1 MPQIHYSVYN
11 FPCPYIG
18 SYKKKQLIS
27 QYVGLSKLIYLRI
40 NFFLKM
46 CEHLYDRSVASPLPS
61 LTSSHTRIL
70 GPFVGSAALLS
81 RIAGSFGLVYVIVTD
96 KTNHRRT
103 DLTLFVYPAIDYDV
117 SFSSLKSLWSIAIC
131 GYLFKCAPR
140 YLFLSQCPISF

>member
-18 SYKKKQLIS
+18 SYKKTNSWSVNMLGCLNSFICA
-27 QYVGLSKLIYLRI
+27 L
-40 NFFLKM
+40 FFLKM